1 MRIKNIYVENQIKD
15 HPNTIRITNKL
26 KFDNLIFC
34 DHYSEVFNSTNQN
47 FRIQKK
53 FPSLIL
59 AKKLNNLIL
68 KTPKNFT
75 IGFDNNFYFSHM
87 LNCIYDCKYCYLQGM
102 LNSANYLIF
111 VNYEDFLNSIK
122 KQINSNKK
130 KTCFFSGYD
139 CDSLAMESI
148 TNFLDYFIPHFKNL
162 SNGILE
168 IRSKSINIDILKNYK
183 PLPNVIPAFS
193 LNPDFII
200 NDYEDKTPKLLERLK
215 SMKKLQDLG
224 WDIGIRFD
232 PIIWLGKENKYKKFF
247 CNVFEYISLGKI
259 HSVTLGGFR
268 MPPSYI
274 KKISKIRPNDYFIQ
288 MENSKRILGIKDNN
302 LSQDAKE
309 FCKDQILK
317 FLSTEKFFMN

>member
-1 MRIKNIYVENQIKD
+1 MSLVIL
-15 HPNTIRITNKL
+15 NTNLNLKL
-26 KFDNLIFC
+26 G
-34 DHYSEVFNSTNQN
+34 
-47 FRIQKK
+47 IQKK

-59 AKKLNNLIL
+59 AKKFNNFIL
-68 KTPKNFT
+68 KTPQNFN
-75 IGFDNNFYFSHM
+75 IGFKNNFYFSHM
-87 LNCIYDCKYCYLQGM
+87 LNCLYDCKYCYLQGM

-111 VNYEDFLNSIK
+111 VNYEDFLDSIK
-122 KQINSNKK
+122 KQINFSKK

-139 CDSLAMESI
+139 CDSLALESI
-148 TNFLDYFIPHFKNL
+148 TNFLDHFIPHFKNL
-162 SNGILE
+162 SNGVLE
-168 IRSKSINIDILKNYK
+168 IRSKSINIDILKKYK

-232 PIIWLGKENKYKKFF
+232 PIIWLGIENKYKKFF
-247 CNVFEYISLGKI
+247 CNVFEYISIKKI

-268 MPPSYI
+268 MPSNYI

-288 MENSKRILGIKDNN
+288 MENSKRILGIKDDN
-302 LSQDAKE
+302 LNQGAKK